1 MTGSNEYRYQ
11 EVVFISIFVWLIH
24 RGPLF
29 VDDSDQFLSQLVT
42 SQWRGVARANNQTA
56 VKPFNCHRLN
66 NNWV

>member
-1 MTGSNEYRYQ
+1 MTGSNEYRYHMFNSM
-11 EVVFISIFVWLIH
+11 VVWLIH

-56 VKPFNCHRLN
+56 VKSFNCHRLD
-66 NNWV
+66 NNWI